1 MDIEVKR
8 LTLKALEDNG
18 EGEALFAVWGLP
30 DLDGDISE
38 VGWFGNGEQEV
49 FMVPHHLMTSGQPP
63 LAKGRIWERPSGAV
77 YAFLMNLELETARAW
92 HSHLKFD
99 LREGIEPRQV
109 WSYGFRVRA
118 GGSTPRRDGS
128 RGRLL
133 HAVKETG
140 KPGAIVLE
148 VSPVLAAAQP
158 LTHTLM
164 AKQQGAPLTPAQ
176 QAEVRRCRANFVH
189 REIIRL
195 RAIVSHEANDQHAA
209 RALHAQFLQREV
221 ARLHG
226 GW

>member
-1 MDIEVKR
+1 
-8 LTLKALEDNG
+8 
-18 EGEALFAVWGLP
+18 
-30 DLDGDISE
+30 
-38 VGWFGNGEQEV
+38 
-49 FMVPHHLMTSGQPP
+49 MVPHHLSASGLPP
-63 LAKGRIWERPSGAV
+63 LAKGGSWERTEGAV
-77 YAFLMNLELETARAW
+77 YEFRMNTELESARAW
-92 HSHLKFD
+92 LSHFRFD

-109 WSYGFRVRA
+109 WSYGFRLKD

-140 KPGAIVLE
+140 EPGAIVLE
-148 VSPVLAAAQP
+148 VSPVLAASQP

-164 AKQQGAPLTPAQ
+164 AKQHGAPLTPAQ

-195 RAIVSHEANDQHAA
+195 RALVSHDATVQHEA
-209 RALHAQFLQREV
+209 RALHAAFVAREI

-226 GW
+226 GWT